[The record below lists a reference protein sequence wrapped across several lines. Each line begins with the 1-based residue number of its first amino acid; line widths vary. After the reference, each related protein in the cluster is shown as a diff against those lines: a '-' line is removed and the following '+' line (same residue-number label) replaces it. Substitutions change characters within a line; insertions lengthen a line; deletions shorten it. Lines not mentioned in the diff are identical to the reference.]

1 MFFSS
6 LKSSASSRFPRAASA
21 LSAAVRQRAPHVT
34 GPGALPSLP
43 SLLPLTGSQGWLL
56 EASGQGT
63 EATAFVAHPWELL

>member
-34 GPGALPSLP
+34 GPAALP